1 MRSEHPSPPVPDAA
15 TGTHAGDVGARA
27 APAPRRRSPGTVLAS
42 TSLGTLLVILLT
54 SGLNI
59 ASPAIRTTFD
69 AGDTAIGWVLS
80 GYTLAFAMLSLTGGA
95 LTDRFGARRV
105 FLAGLGVFCAAS
117 LVAAAAPTVALVV
130 VGTFGEGV
138 GAALVLP
145 SALAMIQFVYED
157 VPGRLSWAIGIWAG
171 ANALGAALG
180 PVLCGALVSVSSWR
194 AMFVAVAVLAVVFAL
209 IGRPVLPPLRGGA
222 ARLDLPGL
230 LLMVVLLGL
239 VAFLA
244 HDWRALPPAVLAAGA
259 VAACAAAW
267 LFGRVERR
275 SPAPMLPPSQL
286 RDVPFSANAVV
297 TVVGTAAFFGTLYLT
312 SMGFQDELGMTPF
325 QAGLALLPLAGG
337 NIVAALAAGRVIG
350 RLGVRGAMILGS
362 VLVAGVL
369 VVIPLL
375 FGHYAALVLPLIL
388 LGAGWGLLVPTTSTA
403 GLARAHRGKEGVA
416 SGVTAGGREL
426 GAALAAAVL
435 LPLGVRAGV
444 WSAAAVGLVSL
455 AVVVL
460 WVRVHDRPASGTGDR
475 G

>member
-1 MRSEHPSPPVPDAA
+1 LIRSRTIYIVAGMRSDPPSFQA
-15 TGTHAGDVGARA
+15 TGTDVADDA
-27 APAPRRRSPGTVLAS
+27 AVAPRRRSPGTVLAS

-59 ASPAIRTTFD
+59 ASPAIRSTFD

-95 LTDRFGARRV
+95 LTDRFGARRI
-105 FLAGLGVFCAAS
+105 FLTGLGVFALAG
-117 LVAAAAPTVALVV
+117 LVAAAAPTVAVV
-130 VGTFGEGV
+130 VAGTFGEGM

-145 SALAMIQFVYED
+145 SALALIQSAYRDRPE
-157 VPGRLSWAIGIWAG
+157 RLSWAIGIWAG

-194 AMFVAVAVLAVVFAL
+194 AMFLAVAVLAVLFAL
-209 IGRPVLPPLRGGA
+209 VGRPVLPLLRGGG

-230 LLMVVLLGL
+230 LVMVVLLGL

-259 VAACAAAW
+259 VAVCAAVR

-275 SPAPMLPPSQL
+275 SSAPMLPLGQL

-297 TVVGTAAFFGTLYLT
+297 TVVGTAAFFGTLYIT

-337 NIVAALAAGRVIG
+337 NIVSALAAGRIIG

-362 VLVAGVL
+362 VLVAAVL
-369 VVIPLL
+369 AVLPPL
-375 FGHYAALVLPLIL
+375 FDRYGALVAPLVL
-388 LGAGWGLLVPTTSTA
+388 LGAGWGLLVPTTSAA
-403 GLARAHRGKEGVA
+403 GLARARRGKEGVA

-426 GAALAAAVL
+426 GAALAAAIL
-435 LPLGVRAGV
+435 LPLGVRAGI
-444 WSAAAVGLVSL
+444 WGAALAGVVSL

-460 WVRVHDRPASGTGDR
+460 GVRVHDRTA
-475 G
+475 

>member
-1 MRSEHPSPPVPDAA
+1 MAAETPSDAGA
-15 TGTHAGDVGARA
+15 AARA
-27 APAPRRRSPGTVLAS
+27 AVAPRRRSPGLVLAA

-59 ASPAIRTTFD
+59 ASPAIRSTFG

-95 LTDRFGARRV
+95 LTDRFGARRIFLLGLAV
-105 FLAGLGVFCAAS
+105 FTVFS
-117 LVAAAAPTVALVV
+117 LVAAAAPTVSLVV

-145 SALAMIQFVYED
+145 SALALIQFVYQD

-209 IGRPVLPPLRGGA
+209 IGRPVLPLLRGGG

-230 LLMVVLLGL
+230 LVMVVLLGL

-244 HDWRALPPAVLAAGA
+244 HDWRELSAGVLAGGVVA
-259 VAACAAAW
+259 VAAAVLVFA
-267 LFGRVERR
+267 RVERR
-275 SPAPMLPPSQL
+275 APSPMLPLSQL

-297 TVVGTAAFFGTLYLT
+297 TVVGTAAFFGALYIV
-312 SMGFQDELGMTPF
+312 SMGFQDRLGMSAF
-325 QAGLALLPLAGG
+325 VAGVALLPLAGG
-337 NIVAALAAGRVIG
+337 NIVSALAAGRIIG

-369 VVIPLL
+369 AVLPLL
-375 FGHYAALVLPLIL
+375 FDTYRALVVPLVL
-388 LGAGWGLLVPTTSTA
+388 LGAGWGLLVPTTSAA
-403 GLARAHRGKEGVA
+403 GLARARSGKEGVA

-435 LPLGVRAGV
+435 LPLGVRAGI
-444 WSAAAVGLVSL
+444 WGAAAVGVVSL
-455 AVVVL
+455 AVVL
-460 WVRVHDRPASGTGDR
+460 LGVRSRELRRPSR
-475 G
+475 

>member
-1 MRSEHPSPPVPDAA
+1 MRSDHPSPPSPLDSDTAS
-15 TGTHAGDVGARA
+15 ARA
-27 APAPRRRSPGTVLAS
+27 AVAPRRRSPGLVLAS

-59 ASPAIRTTFD
+59 ASPAIRSTFD

-95 LTDRFGARRV
+95 LTDRFGARRI
-105 FLAGLGVFCAAS
+105 FLVGLGVFSAFS
-117 LVAAAAPTVALVV
+117 LVAATAPTVALVV
-130 VGTFGEGV
+130 VGAFGEGM

-145 SALAMIQFVYED
+145 SALALIQFVYQD
-157 VPGRLSWAIGIWAG
+157 VPGRVAWAIGIWAG

-194 AMFVAVAVLAVVFAL
+194 AMFVVVALLAVVFAL
-209 IGRPVLPPLRGGA
+209 IGRPVLPLLRGGHT
-222 ARLDLPGL
+222 RLDLPGL
-230 LLMVVLLGL
+230 LVMVVLLGV

-244 HDWRALPPAVLAAGA
+244 HDWRALPTAVLAAG
-259 VAACAAAW
+259 VLIAAAAVW

-275 SPAPMLPPSQL
+275 SPAPMLPLSQL
-286 RDVPFSANAVV
+286 RDVSFSANAVV
-297 TVVGTAAFFGTLYLT
+297 TVVGTAAFFGTLYIV
-312 SMGFQDELGMTPF
+312 SMGFQDELGMAPF
-325 QAGLALLPLAGG
+325 TAGLALLPLAGG
-337 NIVAALAAGRVIG
+337 NIVSALLAGRIIG

-362 VLVAGVL
+362 VLVASVL

-375 FGHYAALVLPLIL
+375 FDHYGALVVPLAL

-403 GLARAHRGKEGVA
+403 GLARAQPGKEGVA

-426 GAALAAAVL
+426 GAALAAAIL

-444 WSAAAVGLVSL
+444 WSAAGVGAVSL
-455 AVVVL
+455 LVVVL
-460 WVRVHDRPASGTGDR
+460 GVRVHARSASTEAR
-475 G
+475 

>member
-1 MRSEHPSPPVPDAA
+1 MTGGATEA
-15 TGTHAGDVGARA
+15 TGSAAREA
-27 APAPRRRSPGTVLAS
+27 VAPRRRSPHLVLAC

-59 ASPAIRTTFD
+59 ASPEIRSSFD
-69 AGDTAIGWVLS
+69 ASGTAIGWVLS

-105 FLAGLGVFCAAS
+105 FLAGLGVFTLFS
-117 LVAAAAPTVALVV
+117 LVAAAAPSVGLVV
-130 VGTFGEGV
+130 AGTFGEGV

-145 SALAMIQFVYED
+145 SALALIQSVYQD
-157 VPGRLSWAIGIWAG
+157 LPGRLSWAIGIWAG

-180 PVLCGALVSVSSWR
+180 PVLCGALVSVASWR
-194 AMFVAVAVLAVVFAL
+194 AMFLAVAVLAVVFAL
-209 IGRPVLPPLRGGA
+209 VGRPVLPRLRGGG

-230 LLMVVLLGL
+230 LVMVVLLGD

-244 HDWRALPPAVLAAGA
+244 HDWRSLPRPVLAAG
-259 VAACAAAW
+259 VLLGCAAVW
-267 LFGRVERR
+267 LFARVERR
-275 SPAPMLPPSQL
+275 SSAPMLPLSQL

-312 SMGFQDELGMTPF
+312 SMGFQDELGMAPF
-325 QAGLALLPLAGG
+325 VAGVALLPLAGG

-350 RLGVRGAMILGS
+350 RLGVRGTMVLGS
-362 VLVAGVL
+362 VLLIAAL
-369 VVIPLL
+369 AVIPLV
-375 FGHYAALVLPLIL
+375 FGHYAALVAPLVL
-388 LGAGWGLLVPTTSTA
+388 MGAGWGLLVPTTSAA
-403 GLARAHRGKEGVA
+403 GLARARRGKEGVA

-444 WSAAAVGLVSL
+444 WSAAAVGAVSL
-455 AVVVL
+455 AVVL
-460 WVRVHDRPASGTGDR
+460 LGVRVSDRPGA
-475 G
+475 

>member
-1 MRSEHPSPPVPDAA
+1 MRSESSSGPAPVAPDTAA
-15 TGTHAGDVGARA
+15 REAS
-27 APAPRRRSPGTVLAS
+27 APRRRSPGTVLAS

-59 ASPAIRTTFD
+59 ASPDIRSAFD

-95 LTDRFGARRV
+95 LTDRFGARRI
-105 FLAGLGVFCAAS
+105 FLVGLGVFTVSS
-117 LVAAAAPTVALVV
+117 LVAAAAPTVSLVV

-145 SALAMIQFVYED
+145 SALALIQFVYQD

-194 AMFVAVAVLAVVFAL
+194 AMFLAVAVLAVVFAL
-209 IGRPVLPPLRGGA
+209 VGRPVLPLLRGGE

-230 LLMVVLLGL
+230 LVMVVLLGL

-244 HDWRALPPAVLAAGA
+244 HDWRALPPAVLVAGA
-259 VAACAAAW
+259 VLVCAAVW
-267 LFGRVERR
+267 LFGRLERR
-275 SPAPMLPPSQL
+275 ASAPMLPLSQL

-297 TVVGTAAFFGTLYLT
+297 TVVGTAAFFGTLYIV
-312 SMGFQDELGMTPF
+312 SMGLQDELGMTPF
-325 QAGLALLPLAGG
+325 VAGLALLPLAGG
-337 NIVAALAAGRVIG
+337 NIVTALAAGRIIG
-350 RLGVRGAMILGS
+350 RFGVRGTMILGS
-362 VLVAGVL
+362 ALLIAAL
-369 VVIPLL
+369 AVIPLV
-375 FGHYAALVLPLIL
+375 FDRYGALVAPLVVM
-388 LGAGWGLLVPTTSTA
+388 GAGWGLLVPTTSAA
-403 GLARAHRGKEGVA
+403 GLARAQRGKEGVA

-444 WSAAAVGLVSL
+444 WSAAVVGVVSL
-455 AVVVL
+455 AVVL
-460 WVRVHDRPASGTGDR
+460 LGVRLHGRSGTGA
-475 G
+475 